1 MIRPIGN
8 SILCEPVELEIDNSG
23 IDAKQFKDCQGWR
36 VVEFGL
42 NWNYRMPITKDDI
55 LIMLGDE
62 EYQLILNGRRLY
74 KFKPENINAII
85 KK

>member
-1 MIRPIGN
+1 MIQPLGN
-8 SILCEPVELEIDNSG
+8 SILCEPIEIEKND
-23 IDAKQFKDCQGWR
+23 ILDARQFKDCQGWR

-42 NWNYRMPITKDDI
+42 KWNYRKPITKDDI